1 VPAEVFVGAGEVER
15 GSRVRVV
22 VPVVVEELDASTVLA
37 GPAASVR
44 VMADRPSA
52 ALQYPA

>member
-1 VPAEVFVGAGEVER
+1 MPAEVFVGAGEVER